1 MRLWRKRNTRR
12 GRRMNAIDQAFFDCY
27 TKNIAQCDDKYVQQ
41 FIEMINQDNANWD
54 EFPSEYY
61 SHLMD
66 TNVAFL
72 MGVEYGGKNK

>member
-1 MRLWRKRNTRR
+1 MKFSP
-12 GRRMNAIDQAFFDCY
+12 IDQAFFDCY